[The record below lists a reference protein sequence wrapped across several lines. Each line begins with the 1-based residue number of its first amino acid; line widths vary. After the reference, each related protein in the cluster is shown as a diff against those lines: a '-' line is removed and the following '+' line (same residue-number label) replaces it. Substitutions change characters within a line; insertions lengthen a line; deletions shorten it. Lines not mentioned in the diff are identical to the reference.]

1 MAPQPIPLTNIAAA
15 GEQKPAQVYA
25 PGQLKGPRLSGKF
38 ADGKQGE
45 FPLSEKTSLGRHPN
59 NTLRLVDREVSKEH
73 CVIERVGSTF
83 LLRDLNSS
91 NGTFVNGRKV
101 RELRLRD
108 GDEIALGNSRLVF
121 MSGVDHAGATPTSNA
136 GVTVVQSAHS
146 MPAFLATVAQM
157 ESSEFR
163 PADKLSD
170 IETLK
175 QDYEKLRIANEFHR
189 LVGMERDLP
198 SLLDKILG
206 VAFELLAADNAV
218 IFLADDD
225 GELNPQAIKRRKAEN
240 TEVTVSETVLK
251 RVSETRSAV
260 LTADAILDSRFSS
273 SESIVAQGIRSA
285 MAVPLLSKGV
295 LKGILF
301 CDTRERTNAFS
312 EKDLKV
318 LSGIASQAAIALE
331 NADLAGKI
339 EREALTRAELSRF
352 LAPAVAEAVV
362 SGKVELLRVG
372 RLAEVS
378 VIFADIRGFTSM
390 AEADSPQETV
400 AMLNTFFTA
409 MAGVIFKYEG
419 NLDKFIGDC
428 VMATWGPPIV
438 HPDDAS
444 RALRCAL
451 EMLDEIHEMNRQRT
465 EAGKKP
471 IEVGIG
477 VNTGPAVVGYIGST
491 ERHEF
496 TAIGDSVNTASRLCG
511 LAKGAEVLASETTV
525 RRAGPGFIVE
535 PVSVLQVKGKEK
547 GVPTFRILSFK
558 E

>member
-260 LTADAILDSRFSS
+260 LT
-273 SESIVAQGIRSA
+273 RSA
-285 MAVPLLSKGV
+285 S
-295 LKGILF
+295 
-301 CDTRERTNAFS
+301 RSWRR
-312 EKDLKV
+312 
-318 LSGIASQAAIALE
+318 AS
-331 NADLAGKI
+331 
-339 EREALTRAELSRF
+339 
-352 LAPAVAEAVV
+352 
-362 SGKVELLRVG
+362 
-372 RLAEVS
+372 
-378 VIFADIRGFTSM
+378 
-390 AEADSPQETV
+390 
-400 AMLNTFFTA
+400 
-409 MAGVIFKYEG
+409 
-419 NLDKFIGDC
+419 
-428 VMATWGPPIV
+428 GPPW
-438 HPDDAS
+438 
-444 RALRCAL
+444 RC
-451 EMLDEIHEMNRQRT
+451 RC
-465 EAGKKP
+465 
-471 IEVGIG
+471 
-477 VNTGPAVVGYIGST
+477 S
-491 ERHEF
+491 
-496 TAIGDSVNTASRLCG
+496 
-511 LAKGAEVLASETTV
+511 
-525 RRAGPGFIVE
+525 RRAC
-535 PVSVLQVKGKEK
+535 
-547 GVPTFRILSFK
+547 
-558 E
+558 

>member
-1 MAPQPIPLTNIAAA
+1 MANQPIPLTNLAPA
-15 GEQKPAQVYA
+15 GENKPAQVYA
-25 PGQLKGPRLSGKF
+25 PGQLKGPRLAGKF

-45 FPLSEKTSLGRHPN
+45 FPLAERTSLGRHPN

-73 CVIERVGSTF
+73 CVIERVGATF

-121 MSGVDHAGATPTSNA
+121 MSGTDQAPTANA

-157 ESSEFR
+157 ESAEFR

-170 IETLK
+170 VDTLK

-198 SLLDKILG
+198 SLLDKILT

-218 IFLADDD
+218 IFLADDE
-225 GELNPQAIKRRKAEN
+225 GELTPKAIKRRKQDN

-318 LSGIASQAAIALE
+318 LAGIASQAAIALE
-331 NADLAGKI
+331 NADLASKI
-339 EREALTRAELSRF
+339 EKEAIARAELSRF

-409 MAGVIFKYEG
+409 MANVIFKYEG

-428 VMATWGPPIV
+428 VMATWGPPIT
-438 HPDDAS
+438 HPDDAARS
-444 RALRCAL
+444 LKCAL
-451 EMLDEIHEMNRQRT
+451 EMLDEIHEMNRQRE

-511 LAKGAEVLASETTV
+511 LAKAAEVLATETTV

-547 GVPTFRILSFK
+547 GVPTFRILGFK
-558 E
+558 DT